1 MKFAKWLMIA
11 VCALF
16 CCACSKNNPLA
27 YVDKNAEEI
36 FYLDTTEDLND
47 DEQELFKTGRSIQK
61 KLFNREVYLGIARE
75 YFDKDKFKFL
85 GINLLD
91 TPAKLAVWCRYDKTG
106 RKAKDVRAV
115 MVLEEDEAA
124 DILEDCKDYWE
135 ERGDTYIADDV
146 TIDGCDA
153 LLLKRESGDDEKL
166 FVTIIADGK
175 KRLQFIFDD
184 EEPDSLLE
192 AENKSE
198 LAKKIKSKY
207 IFGGAISA
215 DLNEKRESKF
225 GDEVFGVYFS
235 RNEFRSELVS
245 KTSSGE

>member
-27 YVDKNAEEI
+27 YVDEDAEEI

-47 DEQELFKTGRSIQK
+47 DEQELFKKR
-61 KLFNREVYLGIARE
+61 VYLGIDRE
-75 YFDKDKFKFL
+75 YFDYDKFKLL

-91 TPAKLAVWCRYDKTG
+91 TPAKLAVWCQYDKTG
-106 RKAKDVRAV
+106 REKKDVRAV
-115 MVLEEDEAA
+115 MVLEDDEAA

-135 ERGDTYIADDV
+135 EKGATYIADDV

-175 KRLQFIFDD
+175 KRLIADGHGVRQ
-184 EEPDSLLE
+184 
-192 AENKSE
+192 
-198 LAKKIKSKY
+198 LAVPVR
-207 IFGGAISA
+207 
-215 DLNEKRESKF
+215 L
-225 GDEVFGVYFS
+225 
-235 RNEFRSELVS
+235 
-245 KTSSGE
+245 

>member
-27 YVDKNAEEI
+27 YVDEDAEEI
-36 FYLDTTEDLND
+36 IYLDTTEDLND
-47 DEQELFKTGRSIQK
+47 DEQELFKRW
-61 KLFNREVYLGIARE
+61 VYLGIDRE
-75 YFDKDKFKFL
+75 YFDNDKFKFL

-91 TPAKLAVWCRYDKTG
+91 TPAKLAVWCQYDKTG
-106 RKAKDVRAV
+106 REKKDVRAV
-115 MVLEEDEAA
+115 MVLEDDEAA

-135 ERGDTYIADDV
+135 EKGATYIADDV

-207 IFGGAISA
+207 IFGEAISA
-215 DLNEKRESKF
+215 DLNEKRKNKV
-225 GDEVFGVYFS
+225 GDEVYGVYFS

>member
-1 MKFAKWLMIA
+1 
-11 VCALF
+11 
-16 CCACSKNNPLA
+16 
-27 YVDKNAEEI
+27 
-36 FYLDTTEDLND
+36 
-47 DEQELFKTGRSIQK
+47 
-61 KLFNREVYLGIARE
+61 
-75 YFDKDKFKFL
+75 
-85 GINLLD
+85 
-91 TPAKLAVWCRYDKTG
+91 
-106 RKAKDVRAV
+106 
-115 MVLEEDEAA
+115 MVLEDDEAA
-124 DILEDCKDYWE
+124 DILEDCKDFWE
-135 ERGDTYIADDV
+135 EKGATYIADDV

-207 IFGGAISA
+207 IFGEAISA
-215 DLNEKRESKF
+215 DLNEKRENKF
-225 GDEVFGVYFS
+225 GDEIYGIYFS

>member
-27 YVDKNAEEI
+27 YVDEDAEEI

-47 DEQELFKTGRSIQK
+47 DEQELFKRWA
-61 KLFNREVYLGIARE
+61 YLGIDRE
-75 YFDKDKFKFL
+75 YFDYDKFKFL

-91 TPAKLAVWCRYDKTG
+91 TPAKLAVWCQYDKTG
-106 RKAKDVRAV
+106 REKKDFRAV
-115 MVLEEDEAA
+115 MVLEDDKAA

-135 ERGDTYIADDV
+135 EKGATYIADDV

-207 IFGGAISA
+207 IFGRAISA
-215 DLNEKRESKF
+215 DLNEKRKNKV
-225 GDEVFGVYFS
+225 GDEVYGVYFS